1 MTEPLKPQ
9 QDPFFYVIAITVLSG
24 LFLIYA
30 SYYYAPALTWT
41 TFIFAIGLV
50 ASFLIYNT
58 RCPQCKRSFAKEE
71 EKDLKEKLR
80 ENIVPY
86 TYYDKIKYLY
96 SDGTVKSIVN
106 DKSHTINE
114 RVEINRHHFKCKK
127 CGHTW
132 LKEKPNN
139 LDKNSRPTPIVKTI
153 QTKEKS
159 PLSELAGPVSIG
171 KYEDYP
177 DKSVGKKSR
186 VPPLTKYEAEKII
199 KQRGTKCQYPHCQ
212 EKYSLDVHHI
222 VQRSNG
228 GTNNNSNLI
237 VLCPTHHQKSDRGE
251 IPATR
256 LKMIVSGSKH
266 N

>member
-1 MTEPLKPQ
+1 MVTLIL
-9 QDPFFYVIAITVLSG
+9 DRFISG
-24 LFLIYA
+24 EKQFK
-30 SYYYAPALTWT
+30 SVN
-41 TFIFAIGLV
+41 FIFL
-50 ASFLIYNT
+50 F
-58 RCPQCKRSFAKEE
+58 F
-71 EKDLKEKLR
+71 
-80 ENIVPY
+80 
-86 TYYDKIKYLY
+86 YLY
-96 SDGTVKSIVN
+96 SKTLGKEGNHLGKPKSLSGDTQI
-106 DKSHTINE
+106 
-114 RVEINRHHFKCKK
+114 
-127 CGHTW
+127 
-132 LKEKPNN
+132 
-139 LDKNSRPTPIVKTI
+139 TI

-159 PLSELAGPVSIG
+159 PLSELAGSVSVG

-177 DKSVGKKSR
+177 DESIGKKSR

-212 EKYSLDVHHI
+212 ERYSLDVHHI